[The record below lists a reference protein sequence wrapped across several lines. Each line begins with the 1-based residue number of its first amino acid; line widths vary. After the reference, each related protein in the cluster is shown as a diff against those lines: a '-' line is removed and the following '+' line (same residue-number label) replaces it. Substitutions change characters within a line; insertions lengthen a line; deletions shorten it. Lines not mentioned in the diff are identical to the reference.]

1 MLDITKIMIELRD
14 KKPNVFKELIKL
26 NNIKII
32 KN

>member
-14 KKPNVFKELIKL
+14 KRPNVFNELIKL